1 MYPTIILE
9 LIDDLKKLPGIGEK
23 TAERLALHLTN
34 WDSEDLKH
42 FGTHLIE
49 LKTKISFCDICGLL
63 TDDHICS
70 ICKDETKDKTQIMVV
85 SDSKDVFAIEKTKTF
100 HGNYHVLNGLIDFS
114 KGIEPKDLNFDKL
127 TNRVKDIKEIIIA
140 TNSNVE
146 GELTAQYIKS
156 LYKDLDLTISRLGY
170 GLPVGADLKY
180 ADQLTLTK
188 AVENRQ
194 KY

>member
-1 MYPTIILE
+1 
-9 LIDDLKKLPGIGEK
+9 
-23 TAERLALHLTN
+23 
-34 WDSEDLKH
+34 
-42 FGTHLIE
+42 
-49 LKTKISFCDICGLL
+49 
-63 TDDHICS
+63 
-70 ICKDETKDKTQIMVV
+70 MVV

-100 HGNYHVLNGLIDFS
+100 QGNYHVLNGLIDFS

-127 TNRVKDIKEIIIA
+127 TQRVKGIKEIIIA

-156 LYKDLDLTISRLGY
+156 LYQDLGIQISRLGY

>member
-1 MYPTIILE
+1 MYPEIILS
-9 LIDDLKKLPGIGEK
+9 LIEDLKKLPGIGEK
-23 TAERLALHLTN
+23 TAERLALNLTN
-34 WDSEDLKH
+34 WDDEDLKK
-42 FGTHLIE
+42 FGSHLTD
-49 LKTKISFCDICGLL
+49 LKDKITFCSICGLL
-63 TDDHICS
+63 TDDHICN
-70 ICKDETKDKTQIMVV
+70 ICKDNSKDKTNIMVV
-85 SDSKDVFAIEKTKTF
+85 ADSKDVFAIEKTNIFNGT
-100 HGNYHVLNGLIDFS
+100 YHVLNGLIDFS

-127 TNRVKDIKEIIIA
+127 SNRLTDVTELIIA

-156 LYKDLDLTISRLGY
+156 LYKDLDITISRLGY